1 MNKHLKSGCK
11 VISRKAIG
19 VIRHRTNPECYSS
32 FEVSTC
38 REEYEFGSCYLVGV
52 RADTRGTYSV
62 MASSWRF
69 DKYANLT
76 NSDDDGMKKESEIVE
91 ELIEDERHD
100 CDPQPE
106 KTEWAAGEKPLCG
119 VWLELLDPVDGRK
132 YVVLK
137 YKYISDCLAIFVEK
151 DASDFEQAGEWQH
164 FAHKLYVDPKE
175 KALAQIAFAL
185 ATNVIGEDAAGE
197 INFNRDNDYSRDYRN
212 MAQAI
217 IDGCIGHVEYTG
229 DK

>member
-1 MNKHLKSGCK
+1 MNKL
-11 VISRKAIG
+11 KAIG
-19 VIRHRTNPECYSS
+19 VISHRTNPECYPS
-32 FEVSTC
+32 FEVTTC
-38 REEYEFGSCYLVGV
+38 RTEYNFGSYYLLGV
-52 RADTRGTYSV
+52 RADTGGTYSV
-62 MASSWRF
+62 MAASWKF
-69 DKYANLT
+69 DKYANLS
-76 NSDDDGMKKESEIVE
+76 NKDDDGMNKESEIID

-100 CDPQPE
+100 CDAP
-106 KTEWAAGEKPLCG
+106 KVTEWKPGEKPPCG

-132 YVVLK
+132 HVVLK
-137 YKYISDCLAIFVEK
+137 YKYISDRLALFVEK
-151 DASDFEQAGEWQH
+151 NESDFEQAGEWQH

-185 ATNVIGEDAAGE
+185 ATKVIGEDAAGE